1 LWSAEVRLGSVNAL
15 LCVGKSATPPQ
26 VQEIVGWVFEHG
38 DWRCEDCSV
47 FTKPISFQRSCLG
60 ALYDSATVDP
70 CSYNVTRDTPEL
82 PADTSL
88 PTHHT
93 R

>member
-1 LWSAEVRLGSVNAL
+1 M
-15 LCVGKSATPPQ
+15 SATPPQ
-26 VQEIVGWVFEHG
+26 LKEIVGWVFEHEHG
-38 DWRCEDCSV
+38 DWRCEDCS
-47 FTKPISFQRSCLG
+47 RSWLG

-82 PADTSL
+82 PAGTSL